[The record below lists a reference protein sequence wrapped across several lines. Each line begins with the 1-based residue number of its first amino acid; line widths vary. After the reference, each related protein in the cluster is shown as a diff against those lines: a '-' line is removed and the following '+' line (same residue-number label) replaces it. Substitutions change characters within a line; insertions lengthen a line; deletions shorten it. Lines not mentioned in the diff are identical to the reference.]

1 MNLEKLERGD
11 LQLMHIAV
19 YQHIRHM
26 EEWIE
31 EYSKLDKEEDDYTT
45 LIKMEKAKKKR
56 MENLAIRLRK
66 AIRKVGDSRDICYI

>member
-1 MNLEKLERGD
+1 MNLEKLDRGD
-11 LQLMHIAV
+11 LHLMHIAV

-31 EYSKLDKEEDDYTT
+31 EYSKLDKEKDDYTT
-45 LIKMEKAKKKR
+45 LIKIEKAKKKR

-66 AIRKVGDSRDICYI
+66 AIRKVGDSKDISYI